1 MPIKTDSLN
10 RDLYKL
16 LKVRGYDPIPK
27 GSDGETVPVPDEAEV
42 FKFTFKKEGKP
53 IDTAWVTID
62 SNQDLKIYYDDDI
75 ADSTNEDLESGSF
88 DDSWTGFLQQLKMWS
103 QRRQLGFDTENKDH
117 LASDM
122 AQRDHM
128 KKKENIAEGYYPM
141 GKQASYSDAIPSVK
155 IILQHNRKLEEGE
168 QRYRNISR
176 IFVENANGERFLL
189 NTTKPGLARVYARH
203 IAEGGT
209 PYDDRASHIQSLVE
223 EYEKMAGFVRATRNG
238 QFNESTQRL
247 VLEGANHYQSLRET
261 LSRMTGRRGYNMYF
275 ESWTPALM
283 EDDSEVSGINELF
296 VQETLDPRI
305 ESAMP
310 ILKKLHKK
318 LGEMKEVTQLEEW
331 ADSLVNEYKQGD
343 DSGYIQL
350 LQSKLKA
357 GKPLTPQEKEKLKA
371 YLAAK
376 QLGLKEEGDSG
387 QTALNPVGI
396 PEDELDEGKGA
407 IRKFLAGLGI
417 IGALG
422 AHISSEDEAIIQRM
436 AVKYDQAQTPQEKA
450 QIKHDIERVTKG
462 SLVKEEDIEESGLQ
476 AYLGNKKYGKEGMDA
491 LRKAGRDGA
500 SKEKMASIRSKYDKL
515 DEEHM
520 AEDSLNEW
528 VDPGAP
534 CAHCGL
540 SHGQHRVQFNK
551 KNPNVSFMNQDDEWN
566 DLEMKNAED
575 HPYTPSKGYRP
586 LSQREAELV
595 GFDNLNVDIPNDIY
609 DRINS
614 VRQRL
619 ARVGKDAGKLTRVK
633 EQGVEEDLDAN
644 QKRVGQLGPTEKVGK
659 KGAVGKLVGASE
671 SFINT
676 VDQAVTT
683 EGVEELAALKR
694 LLGK

>member
-1 MPIKTDSLN
+1 MPIKTDSLY

-42 FKFTFKKEGKP
+42 FKFTFKKDGKP

-62 SNQDLKIYYDDDI
+62 SNQDLKIYYDDGI
-75 ADSTNEDLESGSF
+75 VDSTTEDLESGSF

-155 IILQHNRKLEEGE
+155 IILQHSRKLEEGE

-176 IFVENANGERFLL
+176 IFVENSNGERFLL
-189 NTTKPGLARVYARH
+189 NTTKPGLARVYGRH

-247 VLEGANHYQSLRET
+247 VLEGINHYQSLRET

-305 ESAMP
+305 ENAMP

-318 LGEMKEVTQLEEW
+318 LGEMKEVSQLEEW

-376 QLGLKEEGDSG
+376 QMGLNEYKQDDNSGYIQLLQSKLKAGKPLTPQEKEKLKAYLAAKQLGLQEEGDSG

-417 IGALG
+417 IGTLG

-436 AVKYDQAQTPQEKA
+436 AVKYDQAQSPQEKA
-450 QIKHDIERVTKG
+450 QIKRDIERVTKG
-462 SLVKEEDIEESGLQ
+462 SLVKEEEVEESGLQ

-500 SKEKMASIRSKYDKL
+500 SKEKMANIRAKYDKL
-515 DEEHM
+515 DEE
-520 AEDSLNEW
+520 
-528 VDPGAP
+528 
-534 CAHCGL
+534 
-540 SHGQHRVQFNK
+540 
-551 KNPNVSFMNQDDEWN
+551 
-566 DLEMKNAED
+566 
-575 HPYTPSKGYRP
+575 
-586 LSQREAELV
+586 
-595 GFDNLNVDIPNDIY
+595 
-609 DRINS
+609 
-614 VRQRL
+614 
-619 ARVGKDAGKLTRVK
+619 
-633 EQGVEEDLDAN
+633 GVAEDLDAN

-659 KGAVGKLVGASE
+659 KGAVGKLVGANE
-671 SFINT
+671 NFINT